1 MQKYIHH
8 ERVITLFLSLI
19 QQSIIMIIKAD
30 KNTYLFSCRAGR
42 VLQIFIIITTIIIII
57 IYSHKNKNMQNTEVA
72 F

>member
-1 MQKYIHH
+1 
-8 ERVITLFLSLI
+8 
-19 QQSIIMIIKAD
+19 MIIKAD

-42 VLQIFIIITTIIIII
+42 VLQIFIITIIIIII

>member
-1 MQKYIHH
+1 
-8 ERVITLFLSLI
+8 
-19 QQSIIMIIKAD
+19 MIIKAD

-42 VLQIFIIITTIIIII
+42 VLQIFIITIIIIN

>member
-1 MQKYIHH
+1 
-8 ERVITLFLSLI
+8 
-19 QQSIIMIIKAD
+19 MIIKAD

-42 VLQIFIIITTIIIII
+42 VLQILIITIIIII

>member
-8 ERVITLFLSLI
+8 ERVITFFSSLI

-42 VLQIFIIITTIIIII
+42 VLQIFIITIIIII

>member
-42 VLQIFIIITTIIIII
+42 VLQIFIITIIIII